1 MGSAGMPAL
10 DIMGAMDMVVDIIV
24 ESTVSVDMLVLV
36 TMEAMDIMVDME
48 VVTMGATVAHQA
60 LMMTTEQD

>member
-1 MGSAGMPAL
+1 
-10 DIMGAMDMVVDIIV
+10 MVGDIIV

-36 TMEAMDIMVDME
+36 IMEAMDIMVDIMVDME
-48 VVTMGATVAHQA
+48 VVTTGATVAHQA

>member
-1 MGSAGMPAL
+1 
-10 DIMGAMDMVVDIIV
+10 MGAMDIVVDIIV

-48 VVTMGATVAHQA
+48 VVTMGATVAHLA
-60 LMMTTEQD
+60 LMMTTEHD

>member
-1 MGSAGMPAL
+1 
-10 DIMGAMDMVVDIIV
+10 MGAMDMVVDIIV

-36 TMEAMDIMVDME
+36 TMEAMDIMVDIMVDME

>member
-1 MGSAGMPAL
+1 
-10 DIMGAMDMVVDIIV
+10 MVGDIIV

-36 TMEAMDIMVDME
+36 TMEAMDIMVDIMVDME
-48 VVTMGATVAHQA
+48 VVTTGATVAHQA

>member
-1 MGSAGMPAL
+1 
-10 DIMGAMDMVVDIIV
+10 MGAMDMVVDIIV